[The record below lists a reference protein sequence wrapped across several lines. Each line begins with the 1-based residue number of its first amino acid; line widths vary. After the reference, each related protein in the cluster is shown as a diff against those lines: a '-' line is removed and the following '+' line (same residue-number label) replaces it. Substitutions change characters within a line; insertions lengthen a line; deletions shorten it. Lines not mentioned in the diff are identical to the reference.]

1 MFLALLESPN
11 TLEPGIKHSRRAVTE
26 VKMTQCIITFT
37 EPDEG
42 QMSCTTATI
51 QQKLS

>member
-1 MFLALLESPN
+1 MYLALLEYLN
-11 TLEPGIKHSRRAVTE
+11 TLEPGIQHSRRAGTE
-26 VKMTQCIITFT
+26 VKITQCIITFT

-51 QQKLS
+51 QQKLL